1 MSVKNVEALAVE
13 IYRECEKEGESVTM
27 EEAREMAE
35 MEVKASESRHYEKS
49 VDAPKK
55 ARKPKPRKVDEEK
68 LFLLSALTET
78 LNKNGIENVTRET
91 ETALHFEFKG
101 NHYSLKLTKHRQK

>member
-1 MSVKNVEALAVE
+1 MSAKNVEALTVE
-13 IYRECEKEGESVTM
+13 IYRECEKEGEPVTM

-55 ARKPKPRKVDEEK
+55 ARKPKPRKVDTDK
-68 LFLLSALTET
+68 LFLLSTIMET
-78 LNKNGIENVTRET
+78 LNKNGIGSVTRET
-91 ETALHFEFKG
+91 ETALHFEFNG
-101 NHYSLKLTKHRQK
+101 NCYSLKLTKHRK